1 MYINTFKYKPED
13 VSCVLCT
20 EYVKKLGC
28 TALSC
33 PCLAERMEAG
43 TVGYAEAVAELFPYR
58 PRLTARIM
66 RLAERFPGTMWQDD
80 AHRKRME
87 TLRLLLGCRKERD
100 TPELFAALYLLTS
113 SKELADR
120 TFNCF
125 FRGGID
131 FRYARRRGISSHD
144 YTLLMAAKSLYC
156 HTAEVT
162 QGDLAEP
169 QIIPDEAFRLLI
181 NALLIARFGLDA
193 LKITA
198 RRGQREYFLYVLRY
212 LGDLIRVLY
221 LVAVNAEGRKPLLG
235 MGGKYGGEV
244 YGAGALCAVKAPYAL
259 YRHGIHIH
267 GFGAV
272 APAGSDGE
280 GYGHAFSAELF
291 GAGSGFRHAAD
302 GGIGYDHLYMVAVGV
317 VKGILEELFRSL
329 RHGHYL
335 TLKAL
340 TQLHGASAAVD
351 DGTDANDWIAAYVA
365 ILCHSK
371 FLLCVV
377 QGSD

>member
-33 PCLAERMEAG
+33 PCLAERVEAG

-66 RLAERFPGTMWQDD
+66 RLAESFPGTMWQDD

-87 TLRLLLGCRKERD
+87 TLRLLLGCR
-100 TPELFAALYLLTS
+100 
-113 SKELADR
+113 KELADR

-198 RRGQREYFLYVLRY
+198 RRGQREYTLRR
-212 LGDLIRVLY
+212 LIRRE
-221 LVAVNAEGRKPLLG
+221 ARGNAPSAGLLFPSEGR
-235 MGGKYGGEV
+235 
-244 YGAGALCAVKAPYAL
+244 
-259 YRHGIHIH
+259 
-267 GFGAV
+267 
-272 APAGSDGE
+272 
-280 GYGHAFSAELF
+280 
-291 GAGSGFRHAAD
+291 
-302 GGIGYDHLYMVAVGV
+302 
-317 VKGILEELFRSL
+317 
-329 RHGHYL
+329 
-335 TLKAL
+335 
-340 TQLHGASAAVD
+340 
-351 DGTDANDWIAAYVA
+351 
-365 ILCHSK
+365 
-371 FLLCVV
+371 
-377 QGSD
+377 

>member
-43 TVGYAEAVAELFPYR
+43 TVGYAAAVAALFPSR

-66 RLAERFPGTMWQDD
+66 RRAARF
-80 AHRKRME
+80 
-87 TLRLLLGCRKERD
+87 
-100 TPELFAALYLLTS
+100 TPEFFAALYLLTS
-113 SKELADR
+113 NKEIADR

-125 FRGGID
+125 LRGGID
-131 FRYARRRGISSHD
+131 FRYARRRGISPHD

-181 NALLIARFGLDA
+181 NALLIARFGRDA

-198 RRGQREYFLYVLRY
+198 KRGQREYTLRR
-212 LGDLIRVLY
+212 LIRRE
-221 LVAVNAEGRKPLLG
+221 AGANAPSAGLLFHSEGR
-235 MGGKYGGEV
+235 
-244 YGAGALCAVKAPYAL
+244 
-259 YRHGIHIH
+259 
-267 GFGAV
+267 
-272 APAGSDGE
+272 
-280 GYGHAFSAELF
+280 
-291 GAGSGFRHAAD
+291 
-302 GGIGYDHLYMVAVGV
+302 
-317 VKGILEELFRSL
+317 
-329 RHGHYL
+329 
-335 TLKAL
+335 
-340 TQLHGASAAVD
+340 
-351 DGTDANDWIAAYVA
+351 
-365 ILCHSK
+365 
-371 FLLCVV
+371 
-377 QGSD
+377 

>member
-43 TVGYAEAVAELFPYR
+43 TETA
-58 PRLTARIM
+58 PRLTVRIM
-66 RLAERFPGTMWQDD
+66 RLAESFPGTMWQDN

-100 TPELFAALYLLTS
+100 TPEFFAALYLLTS
-113 SKELADR
+113 NKELADR

-131 FRYARRRGISSHD
+131 FRYARRCGISPHD
-144 YTLLMAAKSLYC
+144 YTLLMAAKSLCC

-198 RRGQREYFLYVLRY
+198 RRGQRGYTLRR
-212 LGDLIRVLY
+212 LIRRE
-221 LVAVNAEGRKPLLG
+221 AGANAPSAGLLFPSEGR
-235 MGGKYGGEV
+235 
-244 YGAGALCAVKAPYAL
+244 
-259 YRHGIHIH
+259 
-267 GFGAV
+267 
-272 APAGSDGE
+272 
-280 GYGHAFSAELF
+280 
-291 GAGSGFRHAAD
+291 
-302 GGIGYDHLYMVAVGV
+302 
-317 VKGILEELFRSL
+317 
-329 RHGHYL
+329 
-335 TLKAL
+335 
-340 TQLHGASAAVD
+340 
-351 DGTDANDWIAAYVA
+351 
-365 ILCHSK
+365 
-371 FLLCVV
+371 
-377 QGSD
+377 

>member
-66 RLAERFPGTMWQDD
+66 RLAESFPGTMWQDD

-100 TPELFAALYLLTS
+100 TPEFFAALYLLTS
-113 SKELADR
+113 NKELADR

-144 YTLLMAAKSLYC
+144 YAGYIPADNPCCPGERCCEYAERIEREY
-156 HTAEVT
+156 TAERE
-162 QGDLAEP
+162 A
-169 QIIPDEAFRLLI
+169 DED
-181 NALLIARFGLDA
+181 NEDA
-193 LKITA
+193 DVF
-198 RRGQREYFLYVLRY
+198 EY
-212 LGDLIRVLY
+212 
-221 LVAVNAEGRKPLLG
+221 
-235 MGGKYGGEV
+235 
-244 YGAGALCAVKAPYAL
+244 
-259 YRHGIHIH
+259 
-267 GFGAV
+267 
-272 APAGSDGE
+272 DGE
-280 GYGHAFSAELF
+280 PAISELTGVCRDILTAVEGLTSLLRDEF
-291 GAGSGFRHAAD
+291 DYAG
-302 GGIGYDHLYMVAVGV
+302 
-317 VKGILEELFRSL
+317 
-329 RHGHYL
+329 
-335 TLKAL
+335 
-340 TQLHGASAAVD
+340 
-351 DGTDANDWIAAYVA
+351 
-365 ILCHSK
+365 
-371 FLLCVV
+371 
-377 QGSD
+377 

>member
-100 TPELFAALYLLTS
+100 TPEFFAALYLLTS
-113 SKELADR
+113 NKELADR

-144 YTLLMAAKSLYC
+144 YTL
-156 HTAEVT
+156 
-162 QGDLAEP
+162 EP

-198 RRGQREYFLYVLRY
+198 RRGQREYTLRR
-212 LGDLIRVLY
+212 LIRRE
-221 LVAVNAEGRKPLLG
+221 AGANAPSAGPLFPSEGR
-235 MGGKYGGEV
+235 
-244 YGAGALCAVKAPYAL
+244 
-259 YRHGIHIH
+259 
-267 GFGAV
+267 
-272 APAGSDGE
+272 
-280 GYGHAFSAELF
+280 
-291 GAGSGFRHAAD
+291 
-302 GGIGYDHLYMVAVGV
+302 
-317 VKGILEELFRSL
+317 
-329 RHGHYL
+329 
-335 TLKAL
+335 
-340 TQLHGASAAVD
+340 
-351 DGTDANDWIAAYVA
+351 
-365 ILCHSK
+365 
-371 FLLCVV
+371 
-377 QGSD
+377 